1 MTITKPAT
9 RESSPRFLT
18 RRAQAERYGKCV
30 KTIERWGQDPAMGMP
45 PEYNFNK
52 LPSRLEAELE
62 IWERS
67 RVTVSAAPRPSI
79 PHPLT
84 K

>member
-1 MTITKPAT
+1 M
-9 RESSPRFLT
+9 
-18 RRAQAERYGKCV
+18 

-67 RVTVSAAPRPSI
+67 RVTVSAAPQPSI
-79 PHPLT
+79 PQTLT

>member
-1 MTITKPAT
+1 
-9 RESSPRFLT
+9 
-18 RRAQAERYGKCV
+18 
-30 KTIERWGQDPAMGMP
+30 
-45 PEYNFNK
+45 

-67 RVTVSAAPRPSI
+67 RVTVSAAPQPSI
-79 PHPLT
+79 PQTLT